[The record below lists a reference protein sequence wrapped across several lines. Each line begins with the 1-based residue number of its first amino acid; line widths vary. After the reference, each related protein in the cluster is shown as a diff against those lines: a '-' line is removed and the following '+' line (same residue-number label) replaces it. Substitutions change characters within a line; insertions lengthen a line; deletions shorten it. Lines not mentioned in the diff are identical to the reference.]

1 MLSQAFEEVID
12 LTENSESIKGMA
24 DLLRQ
29 GATLTQ
35 LVCPACSSP
44 LFKLQ
49 NKDIWCAKCQK
60 KVIIIKEGDPEL
72 EEVKAPMFSGLEK
85 TLMTKIQ
92 NIEKQLAEE
101 NDPEKITKLG
111 ETLSSL
117 LENLEKIRTLKK

>member
-1 MLSQAFEEVID
+1 VVK
-12 LTENSESIKGMA
+12 LTENSEDIKVMA

-35 LVCPACSSP
+35 LSCPACFSP

-60 KVIIIKEGDPEL
+60 KVIIVKEGDPEP
-72 EEVKAPMFSGLEK
+72 EESKVPVFSGLEK
-85 TLMTKIQ
+85 TIMTKIQ
-92 NIEKQLAEE
+92 NLEKQLAEE
-101 NDPEKITKLG
+101 NDPEKITKIG

-117 LENLEKIRTLKK
+117 LENLEKIRNMKK

>member
-1 MLSQAFEEVID
+1 MIK
-12 LTENSESIKGMA
+12 LTEKSEIIKVMA

-35 LVCPACSSP
+35 LSCPACSSP
-44 LFKLQ
+44 LFKQ
-49 NKDIWCAKCQK
+49 NKDIWCVKCQK
-60 KVIIIKEGDPEL
+60 KVIIVKEGDPEP
-72 EEVKAPMFSGLEK
+72 EEAKAPMFSGLEK

-111 ETLSSL
+111 DTLSSL
-117 LENLEKIRTLKK
+117 LENLEKIRSMKK

>member
-1 MLSQAFEEVID
+1 VIK
-12 LTENSESIKGMA
+12 LTENSESIKVMA

-35 LVCPACSSP
+35 LSCPACSSP

-49 NKDIWCAKCQK
+49 NKDIWCVKCQK
-60 KVIIIKEGDPEL
+60 KVIIIKEGDPEP
-72 EEVKAPMFSGLEK
+72 EETKAPMFSGLEK

-111 ETLSSL
+111 DTLSSL
-117 LENLEKIRTLKK
+117 LENFEKIRSMKK